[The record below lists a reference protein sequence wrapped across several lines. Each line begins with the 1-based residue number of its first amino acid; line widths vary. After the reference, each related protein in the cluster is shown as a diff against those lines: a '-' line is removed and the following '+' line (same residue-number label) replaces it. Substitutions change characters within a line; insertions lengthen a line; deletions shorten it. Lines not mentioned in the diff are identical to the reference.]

1 MVHQKLCVICFWTH
15 PDVVKMINAF
25 NTVFLMDNTYKT
37 KRYRLPLLEIVGV
50 TPTEMTFC
58 AAFVYMEVE
67 REANFVWAL

>member
-1 MVHQKLCVICFWTH
+1 
-15 PDVVKMINAF
+15 
-25 NTVFLMDNTYKT
+25 MDNTYKT

>member
-1 MVHQKLCVICFWTH
+1 MIHQKLSTIFFGH
-15 PDVVKMINAF
+15 IMMLKMINAI
-25 NTVFLMDNTYKT
+25 NIVFLMDNTYKT
-37 KRYRLPLLEIVGV
+37 NIYRLPLLEIVGV